1 MTTSSQESTT
11 HKRPYALV
19 MLVLILSLLLAT
31 SVGVYTSYCLAPGSL
46 LALLVGFLWL
56 LISYRLAYYA
66 WMFADFLHN
75 PRGNVRRSAKAFQ
88 QLGEELGKAMRQ
100 GEKGWSTSVD
110 TDLNRDLPRGGLAF
124 VVTFALCGIF
134 TGIGVGLLLSEYPV
148 VNVTVG
154 YTLIGTSFGI
164 VIYILVRCGLF
175 PIADDLFDPDDNV

>member
-1 MTTSSQESTT
+1 
-11 HKRPYALV
+11 
-19 MLVLILSLLLAT
+19 
-31 SVGVYTSYCLAPGSL
+31 
-46 LALLVGFLWL
+46 
-56 LISYRLAYYA
+56 
-66 WMFADFLHN
+66 
-75 PRGNVRRSAKAFQ
+75 
-88 QLGEELGKAMRQ
+88 
-100 GEKGWSTSVD
+100 
-110 TDLNRDLPRGGLAF
+110 LNRDLPRGGLAF